1 MSIYL
6 YDGKDPSFFILLET
20 KMIYCCERN
29 LGFSLV
35 KGSMWNMESYPDDDN
50 FVRLS
55 RKNQGSL
62 ENYCLRKDVFKENFK
77 FVAERGIC
85 YVK

>member
-1 MSIYL
+1 MSSYL
-6 YDGKDPSFFILLET
+6 YDGKFPSFLFWRDT
-20 KMIYCCERN
+20 MVYCCEKN

-35 KGSMWNMESYPDDDN
+35 KGSVWSMENYPDDDN
-50 FVRLS
+50 FVRLT
-55 RKNQGSL
+55 RRNEGSL

-77 FVAERGIC
+77 IVTEGSNH